1 MADTTFTEMGQ
12 ALDAASQSRE
22 TSTSSVSSGGEPGNP
37 AQDTGSSSEGPS
49 TPVVTG
55 GGGQPPKT
63 DTSPSARE
71 DTPGNPSSG
80 GNDTRSPDDKDGA
93 ERRAHNK
100 WFASQRMARKQEK
113 QRRFEE
119 QKARLERERDSY
131 ADKDGQNYNEQ
142 MALVKQDQL
151 NELEMARI
159 REAQEEWER
168 EAYELFEPE
177 DASAFIK
184 DSKRYGD
191 WINKREPELLSYL
204 DRPYGKLMLKGWM
217 DKIAKNAELA
227 DKWEALNSFEKYKI
241 IDRYYNQLEKFGEDY
256 AAGKVDINGNP
267 IGQGAQQAPQAP
279 NGQGDPKNQTQTQVQ
294 TPQVP
299 NAPVPGSGRDT
310 NTMPPSNN
318 FALMLQD
325 AMNKRR
331 T

>member
-12 ALDAASQSRE
+12 ALDAATQSRE
-22 TSTSSVSSGGEPGNP
+22 TTTTSVSSGSESGNP
-37 AQDTGSSSEGPS
+37 AQDTGSGSEGPS

-55 GGGQPPKT
+55 GGGQSPKT

-71 DTPGNPSSG
+71 DTTGNPPSG

-100 WFASQRMARKQEK
+100 WYAAQRMARKQEK

-119 QKARLERERDSY
+119 QKKRLEQERDAY

-151 NELEMARI
+151 NELEMARV

-177 DASAFIK
+177 DASKFIE

-191 WINKREPELLSYL
+191 WINKREPELCSYL
-204 DRPYGKLMLKGWM
+204 DRPYGKLMLKGWL

-227 DKWEALNSFEKYKI
+227 DKWETLNSFEKYKI
-241 IDRYYNQLEKFGEDY
+241 IDRYYTQLEKFGEDY
-256 AAGKVDINGNP
+256 AAGKVDITGKP
-267 IGQGAQQAPQAP
+267 IGQGTQQTPTT
-279 NGQGDPKNQTQTQVQ
+279 GQDQPKDTTQPQTQTQ